1 MGHLINIFKHIT
13 NCISES
19 EHIGAL
25 IERNL
30 RDDDERQL
38 WQSIVNPEDG
48 DLTKALNTQ
57 SKLLADFKPSNYNAS
72 LEFFT
77 DNNISD
83 ALYVF

>member
-25 IERNL
+25 IENNL
-30 RDDDERQL
+30 QDDNERDL
-38 WQSIVNPEDG
+38 WQSIVNTTDG
-48 DLTKALNTQ
+48 DLTKALSTQ
-57 SKLLADFKPSNYNAS
+57 SKLLANHEPCDYNVS
-72 LEFFT
+72 LDFFT

-83 ALYVF
+83 AL

>member
-30 RDDDERQL
+30 KDDDERKL

-57 SKLLADFKPSNYNAS
+57 SRLLANFKPSNYNAS

-77 DNNISD
+77 DTNMSD
-83 ALYVF
+83 AL